1 MLQSVFEKL
10 LSARYASQIAG
21 MNFQTRSNL
30 LLVKAEKKIP
40 EQAADTYDVQL

>member
-10 LSARYASQIAG
+10 LSARCASQIAG

-30 LLVKAEKKIP
+30 LLVKAEKNS
-40 EQAADTYDVQL
+40 